1 MMAFSKKFP
10 REVDGSNYPRWEEIS
25 LTDEEEKEQ
34 EQRCRQ
40 ESIRLMKECTGDA
53 KLIMEE
59 KGMKEYQSDLISLA
73 ISLFEK
79 RSSHAVYWKEN
90 KCKEKF
96 DALFG
101 KK

>member
-1 MMAFSKKFP
+1 MAFSKKFP
-10 REVDGSNYPRWEEIS
+10 REVDGSNYPKWEEIF
-25 LTDEEEKEQ
+25 LTEEEEKEQ
-34 EQRCRQ
+34 EHRCRQ
-40 ESIRLMKECTGDA
+40 ENLKLMKECMDDA
-53 KLIMEE
+53 KLIMED

-79 RSSHAVYWKEN
+79 RVSHSVYWKEN

-101 KK
+101 KR

>member
-1 MMAFSKKFP
+1 MA
-10 REVDGSNYPRWEEIS
+10 
-25 LTDEEEKEQ
+25 
-34 EQRCRQ
+34 
-40 ESIRLMKECTGDA
+40 DA
-53 KLIMEE
+53 KLIMDD

-73 ISLFEK
+73 ISLFVK
-79 RSSHAVYWKEN
+79 RASHSVYWKEN